1 MPTVNCGRGSS
12 AALLKQGATIE
23 IIVRSPMYGQEIK
36 LEALIDTGSQL
47 TIVESQ
53 FVQGWTLPIAGPGQ
67 FAGSSGRYSSDIL
80 MAEIE
85 IPALNL
91 RELTSITLRD
101 DLGGRQAIL
110 GRTQLRECVLVY
122 DGPQGTVQLRR

>member
-1 MPTVNCGRGSS
+1 MNAQAVT
-12 AALLKQGATIE
+12 
-23 IIVRSPMYGQEIK
+23 

-47 TIVESQ
+47 TIVESRY
-53 FVQGWTLPIAGPGQ
+53 VQGWPLPTTGPGQ
-67 FAGSSGRYSSDIL
+67 FAGSGGRFSSNIL

-85 IPALNL
+85 IAALHL

-110 GRTQLRECVLVY
+110 GRSQLRECVLIY
-122 DGPQGTVQLRR
+122 DGPQGTVQLRRK